1 MGDFAQFLTPD
12 DIKDLSTEEAEILQ
26 RVMDHELYT
35 SDDIKRILRQR
46 VQQVLDELKQK
57 RGPSTP

>member
-1 MGDFAQFLTPD
+1 MGDFAQFLDPD
-12 DIKDLSTEEAEILQ
+12 EIKDLSTEEAERLQ

-46 VQQVLDELKQK
+46 VRQALDELKQR
-57 RGPSTP
+57 RGESAP

>member
-46 VQQVLDELKQK
+46 VQQALDELKQK
-57 RGPSTP
+57 RGESAP

>member
-26 RVMDHELYT
+26 RLWTM
-35 SDDIKRILRQR
+35 SCIL
-46 VQQVLDELKQK
+46 LTTL
-57 RGPSTP
+57 RGFWHREYSKL